1 MASLTLTNIVK
12 RYGTT
17 TIIHGVDLAIGDGEF
32 VVFVGPSGCG
42 KSTLLRMISG
52 LESVTTG
59 DLLING
65 KRVNDVSA
73 AQRGLA
79 MVFQSY
85 ALYPHMTVYQNL
97 AFGLENLR
105 APRAEIQTKV
115 HAAARMLKLDTL
127 LDRRPTQLSGGQ
139 RQRVAIGRCIVRDP
153 TIFLFDEPLSNL
165 DAELRVQMRTEI
177 TGLHDRLGTT
187 MVYVTHDQVE
197 AMTMADKIVVL
208 RAGRIEQVG
217 SPLALYN
224 NPRNRFVAG
233 FIGSPQMN
241 FLDARVVDHGPAGVH
256 VALAAG
262 GATSV
267 AAIPVNADGVQPD
280 TKVALGVRPEHVV
293 VGRANE
299 PALEM
304 SATIERIEQLGAA
317 TFLYCHLANNDRL
330 TVHVPGQLAHR
341 AGETI
346 TVHAPV
352 AVTHLFRG
360 DEGQA
365 ALPRHDLRKA

>member
-17 TIIHGVDLAIGDGEF
+17 TIIHGVDLAIADGEF

-105 APRAEIQTKV
+105 APRAEIETKV
-115 HAAARMLKLDTL
+115 QAAARMLKLDTL

-241 FLDARVVDHGPAGVH
+241 FLDARVVDHGSAGVH
-256 VALAAG
+256 VALASG
-262 GATSV
+262 GAASV
-267 AAIPVNADGVQPD
+267 AAIPVNADGVRPD
-280 TKVALGVRPEHVV
+280 TQVALGVRPEHVV

-346 TVHAPV
+346 TVSAPV

-360 DEGQA
+360 DEGEA
-365 ALPRHDLRKA
+365 ALPRHDLRKE

>member
-17 TIIHGVDLAIGDGEF
+17 TIIHGVDLAIADGEF

-59 DLLING
+59 DLLIND

-105 APRAEIQTKV
+105 APRAEIETKV
-115 HAAARMLKLDTL
+115 QAAARMLKLDTL

-241 FLDARVVDHGPAGVH
+241 FLDARVVDHGSAGVH
-256 VALAAG
+256 VALASG
-262 GATSV
+262 GAASV
-267 AAIPVNADGVQPD
+267 AAIPVNADGVRPD

-330 TVHVPGQLAHR
+330 TVHVPGQIAHR

-346 TVHAPV
+346 TVSAPV

-360 DEGQA
+360 DEGEA
-365 ALPRHDLRKA
+365 ALPRHDLRKE

>member
-17 TIIHGVDLAIGDGEF
+17 TIIHGVDLAIADGEF

-59 DLLING
+59 DLLIND

-105 APRAEIQTKV
+105 APRAEIETKV

-224 NPRNRFVAG
+224 HPHNRFVAG

-241 FLDARVVDHGPAGVH
+241 FLDARVVDHGSGGVH

-262 GATSV
+262 GAASV
-267 AAIPVNADGVQPD
+267 AAIPVNADGVRPD

-293 VGRANE
+293 VGRANG

-346 TVHAPV
+346 TVSAPIS
-352 AVTHLFRG
+352 VTHLFRS
-360 DEGQA
+360 DEGEA